1 MWEDATRDAAT
12 RAQTAQKTAE
22 ALELFRDRVLP
33 IPLCFPSAVMAHVR
47 DRNDK
52 RGESLL

>member
-22 ALELFRDRVLP
+22 AQELFRDRVLP
-33 IPLCFPSAVMAHVR
+33 IPLCFPSAVIAHVR